1 LRKPIKDM
9 INLLKQVITNLEG
22 LELPYMLSGSIALNA
37 YTTPRMTRDIDIV
50 IHLQNQDIS
59 KFVETFEKDFY
70 CYEPSIREEVKG
82 KGMFNLIDNQT
93 SYKIDF
99 IIRKDS
105 KYRLKEFERKQ
116 RTDVLGFGAYIV
128 SLEDL
133 IISKLIWIQELQ
145 SDKQK
150 EDISNLLE
158 NDTLDKEYLKY
169 WIEKLNLNTFNLL

>member
-1 LRKPIKDM
+1 MIK
-9 INLLKQVITNLEG
+9 LLQNVIDILEQ
-22 LELPYMLSGSIALNA
+22 LDIAYMLSGSIVLNA
-37 YTTPRMTRDIDIV
+37 YTMPRMTRDIDIV
-50 IHLQNQDIS
+50 IHLQNEDIS
-59 KFVETFEKDFY
+59 KFVKAFEQDFY
-70 CYEPSIREEVKG
+70 CYEPSIVEEVQR

-105 KYRLKEFERKQ
+105 EYRLKEFERKQ
-116 RTDVLGFGAYIV
+116 RTDVFGFEAYVV

-150 EDISNLLE
+150 DDISNLLE
-158 NDTLDKEYLKY
+158 NKTLDKDYLTHWVK
-169 WIEKLNLNTFNLL
+169 KLNLNTFNLLSI

>member
-1 LRKPIKDM
+1 M
-9 INLLKQVITNLEG
+9 
-22 LELPYMLSGSIALNA
+22 NA

-59 KFVETFEKDFY
+59 KFVKAFEQDFY
-70 CYEPSIREEVKG
+70 CYEPSIVEEVQR

-99 IIRKDS
+99 IIRKDNE
-105 KYRLKEFERKQ
+105 YRLTEFERKQ
-116 RTDVLGFGAYIV
+116 RTDVFGFDAYIV

-133 IISKLIWIQELQ
+133 IISKFIWIQELQ

-158 NDTLDKEYLKY
+158 NDALDKVYLNY
-169 WIEKLNLNTFNLL
+169 WIEKLNLNTFHLLSI